1 MQELTITDTARRA
14 LRLSRHRHR
23 HRHEQKDERHRRAR
37 RLAGSMRLAEAKR
50 MVSQNAK
57 IGPALRAVLQ
67 ETENYTE
74 NIRFRMIFDNFWQKF
89 GPSEH
94 RTAPRGAH

>member
-1 MQELTITDTARRA
+1 MQELTITGTARRA

-23 HRHEQKDERHRRAR
+23 HRHAQKDERHRRAK

-67 ETENYTE
+67 ETENDTE
-74 NIRFRMIFDNFWQKF
+74 NIKFRMILDDFWSKF
-89 GPSEH
+89 GPKEH
-94 RTAPRGAH
+94 KRAPRGAH